1 MKEFYLDNAA
11 TTKPSEGAVSLILKV
26 LEEAYGNPSSLHRKG
41 QEAEKYI
48 IEARR
53 KLAKILMAD
62 PESIYFTSCA
72 TESSNSAIRGAAER
86 GKRRGRH
93 ILTSQSE
100 HAATR
105 ENLKYL
111 AEQGFEIEELACD
124 MTGRI
129 LLDDLKK
136 KLRQDTILVTCIHV
150 NNETGCINPVH
161 EMGTLIHEVNPDC
174 LFHVDAVQSF
184 AKYPIYPK
192 RYGIDLMSTSAHKIN
207 GPKGIGFLY
216 IRRGL
221 HFPSFILGGGQE
233 SHFRSGTENVP
244 YIAGFGQA
252 AEEMWAMHEEL
263 ARKMYGLKRKLV
275 DQLQEAI
282 TGIYVNGP
290 EPEEGAAHILNLR
303 VEGVR
308 SEVLLHALEDY
319 GVYVSSGSACASNKP
334 EEKSPA
340 LNALGL
346 GSAEIDQSLRISFGR
361 YSTED
366 DVAACVD
373 AMRAVVPMLR
383 RFVRK

>member
-216 IRRGL
+216 IRREL

-244 YIAGFGQA
+244 YIAGVGQA

-263 ARKMYGLKRKLV
+263 AGKMYGLKRKLV

-290 EPEEGAAHILNLR
+290 KPDEGAAHTLNLR

-334 EEKSPA
+334 GEKSPA

-361 YSTED
+361 YSTEE
-366 DVAACVD
+366 DVTACVE
-373 AMRAVVPMLR
+373 AMKAVVPMLR

>member
-1 MKEFYLDNAA
+1 MNEYYLDNAA
-11 TTKPSEGAVSLILKV
+11 TTKPCKGAIEVIAKV

-53 KLAKILMAD
+53 QLAKILMAD

-72 TESSNSAIRGAAER
+72 TESSNTAIRGAAER

-111 AEQGFEIEELACD
+111 SDQGYEIEELACD
-124 MTGRI
+124 ATGRV
-129 LLDDLKK
+129 LLEDLKK
-136 KLRQDTILVTCIHV
+136 KLRQDTIFVTCIHV
-150 NNETGCINPVH
+150 NNETGCINPVQ
-161 EMGTLIHEVNPDC
+161 EMGIMIHEFNPEC

-192 RYGIDLMSTSAHKIN
+192 RWNIDLMSTSAHKIN

-221 HFPSFILGGGQE
+221 HFPGLILGGGQE
-233 SHFRSGTENVP
+233 NHFRSGTENVP
-244 YIAGFGQA
+244 YIAGFGHA
-252 AEEMWAMHEEL
+252 AEEMWSMHEEL
-263 ARKMYGLKRKLV
+263 VEKMLGLKKKLV
-275 DQLQEAI
+275 SCLQEAVP
-282 TGIYVNGP
+282 GIYVNGP
-290 EPEEGAAHILNLR
+290 ALEDGAAHIVNLR

-334 EEKSPA
+334 GEKSPA
-340 LNALGL
+340 LNAIGL
-346 GSAEIDQSLRISFGR
+346 GNEEIDQSLRISFGR
-361 YSTED
+361 YSTEE
-366 DVAACVD
+366 DVKACVN
-373 AMRAVVPMLR
+373 AMKAVVPMLR
-383 RFVRK
+383 QFVRK

>member
-216 IRRGL
+216 IRTGL
-221 HFPSFILGGGQE
+221 KLRSFIHGGQ
-233 SHFRSGTENVP
+233 
-244 YIAGFGQA
+244 
-252 AEEMWAMHEEL
+252 
-263 ARKMYGLKRKLV
+263 
-275 DQLQEAI
+275 QER
-282 TGIYVNGP
+282 G
-290 EPEEGAAHILNLR
+290 
-303 VEGVR
+303 
-308 SEVLLHALEDY
+308 
-319 GVYVSSGSACASNKP
+319 
-334 EEKSPA
+334 
-340 LNALGL
+340 
-346 GSAEIDQSLRISFGR
+346 
-361 YSTED
+361 
-366 DVAACVD
+366 
-373 AMRAVVPMLR
+373 R
-383 RFVRK
+383 RF

>member
-11 TTKPSEGAVSLILKV
+11 TTKPSEGAIAIIAKV

-41 QEAEKYI
+41 QEAEKYMI
-48 IEARR
+48 TARR
-53 KLAKILMAD
+53 QLAKILMAD

-72 TESSNSAIRGAAER
+72 TESSNTALRGAAER
-86 GKRRGRH
+86 GKRRGKH

-111 AEQGFEIEELACD
+111 VEQGFEVEEIACD
-124 MTGRI
+124 GAGRV
-129 LLDDLKK
+129 DVEDLKTK
-136 KLRQDTILVTCIHV
+136 MRADTILVTCIHV

-161 EMGTLIHEVNPDC
+161 EMGTLIHELNPEC

-184 AKYPIYPK
+184 AKYPLYPK
-192 RYGIDLMSTSAHKIN
+192 RYGIDLISTSAHKIN

-216 IRRGL
+216 MRRGL
-221 HFPSFILGGGQE
+221 YFPSLLLGGGQE
-233 SHFRSGTENVP
+233 NHFRSGTENVP
-244 YIAGFGQA
+244 YIAGFGKA
-252 AEEMWAMHEEL
+252 AEEMWEMHEEL
-263 ARKMYGLKRKLV
+263 IPKMHYLKRMLV
-275 DQLQEAI
+275 EGLQASI
-282 TGIYVNGP
+282 SGVYINGP
-290 EPEEGAAHILNLR
+290 LLEDGAAHIVNLR

-340 LNALGL
+340 LNALGM
-346 GSAEIDQSLRISFGR
+346 GSAEIEQSLRISFGR
-361 YSTED
+361 YSTEA
-366 DVAACVD
+366 DVAACID
-373 AMRAVVPMLR
+373 AMKAVVPMLR